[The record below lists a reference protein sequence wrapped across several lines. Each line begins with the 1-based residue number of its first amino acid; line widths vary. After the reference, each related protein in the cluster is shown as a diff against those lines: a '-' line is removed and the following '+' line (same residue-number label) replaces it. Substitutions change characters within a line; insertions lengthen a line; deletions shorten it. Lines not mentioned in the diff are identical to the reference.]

1 MPEQDPTT
9 KQEFQEAM
17 DDLILRALENG
28 VPIDDGGYELRH
40 DAKTRDLEVMI
51 FRLKKSG

>member
-9 KQEFQEAM
+9 KREFQEAM

-28 VPIDDGGYELRH
+28 VPIDNGGYELRH
-40 DAKTRDLEVMI
+40 DGETRDLEVMI
-51 FRLKKSG
+51 FRLKKRG

>member
-9 KQEFQEAM
+9 KREFQEAM
-17 DDLILRALENG
+17 DNLILRALENG
-28 VPIDDGGYELRH
+28 VPIDNGGYELRH
-40 DAKTRDLEVMI
+40 DAETRDLEVMI

>member
-1 MPEQDPTT
+1 MPGQDPTS
-9 KQEFQEAM
+9 KREFQEAM

-28 VPIDDGGYELRH
+28 VPIDNGGYELRH
-40 DAKTRDLEVMI
+40 DAEVPDLEVMI

>member
-9 KQEFQEAM
+9 KREFQEAM

-28 VPIDDGGYELRH
+28 VPIDNGGYVLRH
-40 DAKTRDLEVMI
+40 DGETRDLEVMI
-51 FRLKKSG
+51 FRLKKSE